1 MAGFRALAEQVRD
14 PDRAPSQRRQALRRC
29 LERFAP
35 YGHRA
40 TWHHLCRRAGFH
52 PDDRDPD
59 PALLVEALDELERA
73 RDVWLAYEEE
83 VAERRRREKQE
94 GIRQPT
100 ALDGWHTLTWGG
112 RSLLPCKDPTAPP
125 DTHLADVLNRL
136 IRAMERAAA
145 PTVTV
150 PPAQGGTSPED
161 SAAPEPASG
170 AAPPDG
176 RRMAGTAR

>member
-40 TWHHLCRRAGFH
+40 TWHHLCRRAGIH
-52 PDDRDPD
+52 PDDREPDPD
-59 PALLVEALDELERA
+59 LLVAALEELEEA
-73 RDVWLAYEEE
+73 RDVWLAYEEQ
-83 VAERRRREKQE
+83 VAERRRREKHD

-100 ALDGWHTLTWGG
+100 ALDDWHALTWGG

-125 DTHLADVLNRL
+125 DTRLSEVLHRL
-136 IRAMERAAA
+136 IQAMERAASPTA
-145 PTVTV
+145 PTSVHGSG
-150 PPAQGGTSPED
+150 PD
-161 SAAPEPASG
+161 G
-170 AAPPDG
+170 AATGDPAG
-176 RRMAGTAR
+176 QQANRAHRMAGTPR